1 MSPHVNPDPFTGVR
15 IEVSKYLTGAKTAFR
30 QGDGP
35 VLVSPAMY
43 ELLSK
48 AETEAELKSLLSA
61 IRVVQL
67 PAPPSLYGPL
77 PMTVRPFA

>member
-1 MSPHVNPDPFTGVR
+1 MNNPHPFTGVR
-15 IEVSKYLTGAKTAFR
+15 IEVSKYLVGTKTAFR
-30 QGDGP
+30 QGEGP

-48 AETEAELKSLLSA
+48 AETEAEMRNLLTS

-67 PAPPSLYGPL
+67 PAPPSIYGPL